1 MNITTMTFQARS
13 LSPQESRVVLALSER
28 GLLAVA
34 RGDITKLLGASPKA
48 VDNIIESL
56 RRKGWLERASWGK
69 YLLIPPDQGPEALG
83 NSNLLAQA
91 SLIAEP
97 YYIGYGSAAAHYGLT
112 TQHRNVIFLV
122 TPVHARARRV
132 GAAQVRIVN
141 LSANKFFGFEPIDV
155 LGYKVMI
162 SDREKT
168 AIDCVDRPALAGGV
182 GEAATILATAS
193 RRFDWK
199 KAADY
204 LKRIESGA
212 LVRRFGWLADHV
224 KADMPAEVREQLLSL
239 TGRSTRAW
247 LGPAPKHLVP
257 GAIGYDETWR
267 LFVNVAR
274 QELHGS
280 SGLGRRRAFTK
291 TEVKES

>member
-1 MNITTMTFQARS
+1 MELITRS
-13 LSPQESRVVLALSER
+13 LSQQESRVVLALTER
-28 GLLAVA
+28 GQREATRAEIVE
-34 RGDITKLLGASPKA
+34 LLGGSTKGADH
-48 VDNIIESL
+48 VIESL
-56 RRKGWLERASWGK
+56 RRKGWLERATWGK
-69 YLLIPPDQGPEALG
+69 YLLIPPEQGPDALG
-83 NSNLLAQA
+83 GSNLLALA
-91 SLIAEP
+91 SRIVNP
-97 YYIGYGSAAAHYGLT
+97 YYIGFSTAAAHYGLT

-122 TPVHARARRV
+122 TPLRLRGRQV
-132 GAAQVRIVN
+132 GESQVRIVN
-141 LSANKFFGFEPIDV
+141 QADSKFFGFEPVDV

-182 GEAATILATAS
+182 GEAAIILATAS

-204 LKRIESGA
+204 LQRIESGA

-224 KADMPAEVREQLLSL
+224 KADIPAEVRERLLSI

-247 LGPAPKHLVP
+247 LGPAPEHAVR

-267 LFVNVAR
+267 LFVNVPR
-274 QELHGS
+274 EELHGS
-280 SGLGRRRAFTK
+280 AGLGRRKSVT
-291 TEVKES
+291 KES